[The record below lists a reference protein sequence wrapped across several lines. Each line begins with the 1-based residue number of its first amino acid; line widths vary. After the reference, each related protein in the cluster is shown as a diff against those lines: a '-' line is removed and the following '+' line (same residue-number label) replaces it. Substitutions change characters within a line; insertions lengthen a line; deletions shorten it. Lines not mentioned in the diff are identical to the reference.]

1 MKKAVNSTVISED
14 LRLFTIKFS
23 LCESLGSL
31 FSPLGSQS
39 RSSASFASPL
49 GVHWRSTWLLVGALG
64 SPRFR
69 LGIPPGIPLA
79 ALGVPDAPQGG
90 AQRSNLSHRG
100 AFVIETWSSHPPD
113 ESERPKSC
121 GDVCVCVCF
130 ALYLHVLYIPVRY
143 FPRLCDRPS
152 LISHGPPM
160 VAKCDSSHSHLGS
173 TLHSLAP
180 DMFSLALNC
189 FPMRPIC
196 RQSEPQ

>member
-1 MKKAVNSTVISED
+1 MKKAVDSTVISED

-69 LGIPPGIPLA
+69 LGTPPGIPLA

-90 AQRSNLSHRG
+90 AQRSNLSRRG

-121 GDVCVCVCF
+121 GDVCV
-130 ALYLHVLYIPVRY
+130 LLYICMCFTY
-143 FPRLCDRPS
+143 LSDIFPRICYRPS